1 MACLYFLYWS
11 STLRGFLSLSLPIK
25 LGYGRSTLFYHIACN
40 IGLLC
45 LLPLATLLLIQM
57 EEISLEK
64 KKRKRI

>member
-25 LGYGRSTLFYHIACN
+25 LGYGRSTMCHNIACN

-45 LLPLATLLLIQM
+45 ILPLATLLLIPM
-57 EEISLEK
+57 EDISLEK
-64 KKRKRI
+64 IN